1 MFARNFKAAR
11 KAAGLTQHEIRA
23 KTGIAQ
29 DFISEVENGLST
41 LTLDNAAKLAAVVRT
56 PLWKLLVP

>member
-11 KAAGLTQHEIRA
+11 KAAGLTQHDIRQ

-29 DFISEVENGLST
+29 DFISEVENGRST
-41 LTLDNAAKLAAVVRT
+41 LSLDNAAKLAAVVRI